1 MNEVFGNDY
10 NVLIG
15 VENVFGSGKTN
26 ATSIAWT
33 EVVRQ
38 NLVVEFTPVVN
49 TVDTNIK
56 TGTAYG
62 LPAEKAVTTTGG
74 TVKVSGNMTYKLAAK
89 LFGLALNQSGSG
101 PFTIQADANATP
113 KSAVIVKLLD
123 TAPSGTTYQC
133 DKAIGCKLTDATIS
147 GSSGGLVTVE
157 ANFTCTSYNLSTS
170 TSITGTD
177 PGFESAPVFIN
188 FGDTVAGMA
197 FGNSATHINDFTIKI
212 TNNFVGDEIMY
223 QNSRTMINPLIQ
235 SVEVELQYSVT
246 YSAAGIEHD
255 PFNNMYQTPGY
266 CLNEGIII
274 GNTTDGKIEF
284 SMTGQ
289 VTALTLPDPGKGV
302 YVASFTERLVADNS
316 TPAITI
322 TLTAGA

>member
-1 MNEVFGNDY
+1 MSQVFGNDY

-15 VENVFGSGKTN
+15 IETAFGSGKTN

-62 LPAEKAVTTTGG
+62 LAAEKAVTTTGG
-74 TVKVSGNMTYKLAAK
+74 TVKLSGNMTFKIAAK
-89 LFGLALNQSGSG
+89 LFGLAMNQTGSG
-101 PFTIQADANATP
+101 PFVIQANANATP

-123 TAPSGTTYQC
+123 AAPSSTLYQC

-147 GSSGGLVTVE
+147 GSSGGLVTVD
-157 ANFTCTSYNLSTS
+157 ANFTCVSYELASSQN
-170 TSITGTD
+170 ITGTD

-188 FGDTVAGMA
+188 FGDTAAGMA
-197 FGNSATHINDFTIKI
+197 FGNDASHINDFSIKI

-235 SVEVELQYSVT
+235 SVDAELQYSVT
-246 YSAAGIEHD
+246 YDAAGLEHE
-255 PFNNMYQTPGY
+255 PFTNMYQKPEY
-266 CLNEGIII
+266 CLNEAIII
-274 GNTTDGKIEF
+274 GNATDGKIEF
-284 SMTGQ
+284 AMTGQ
-289 VTALTLPDPGKGV
+289 VTALSLPDPGKGV
-302 YVASFTERLVADNS
+302 YVASVTERLVADNS
-316 TPAITI
+316 IPAITI

>member
-1 MNEVFGNDY
+1 MPVVFGNDY
-10 NVLIG
+10 NVVLG
-15 VENVFGSGKTN
+15 VETAFGSGKTN
-26 ATSIAWT
+26 STSIAWT
-33 EVVRQ
+33 EVVRT
-38 NLVVEFTPVVN
+38 NMVVEFTPVVN

-62 LPAEKAVTTTGG
+62 LAAEKAVTTTGG

-123 TAPSGTTYQC
+123 TAPSGTTYKC
-133 DKAIGCKLTDATIS
+133 DKAIGCKLTDLTIS
-147 GSSGGLVTVE
+147 GSSGGLITVE

-188 FGDTVAGMA
+188 FGDTAAGMA
-197 FGNSATHINDFTIKI
+197 FGNGTSNINDFSVKI

-223 QNSRTMINPLIQ
+223 QNSRTMIDPLIQ
-235 SVEVELQYSVT
+235 SVEVELQYSVI
-246 YSAAGIEHD
+246 YSAAGLEANPIT
-255 PFNNMYQTPGY
+255 NMYQKPEY
-266 CLNEGIII
+266 CLSEGIRI
-274 GNTTDGKIEF
+274 GNATDGKIDF
-284 SMTGQ
+284 IMTGQ

-302 YVASFTERLVADNS
+302 YVASVTERLVADQS
-316 TPAITI
+316 SPAITI
-322 TLTAGA
+322 ILTPGA